1 MAWKRTYIYYHK
13 EQADRVF
20 RSLKKEGVKVKRTK
34 RKLSVADRKRY
45 GLNYVYTIYRWR
57 IN

>member
-1 MAWKRTYIYYHK
+1 MAWKRTYIYYNK